1 MEGKLLFF
9 FFAVGVVPQ
18 HHNRSSSKT
27 KCLLGA
33 CEMITQGLALN
44 GRKESDMCLLIP
56 QSSRHSTED
65 EYKSQRKGCYV
76 AVFPG

>member
-1 MEGKLLFF
+1 
-9 FFAVGVVPQ
+9 
-18 HHNRSSSKT
+18 
-27 KCLLGA
+27 
-33 CEMITQGLALN
+33 MITQGLALN